1 MTQRFFHPWPI
12 AAAAAIA
19 LLLPAASS
27 AQGFRWWQS
36 EKFQRELQLTGDQIT
51 TIEGIVDAYLP
62 GARKQK
68 RILDDLEDE
77 LEALIDTS
85 DEATVMSHA
94 DRVESVRSEL
104 SKART
109 RMLVRIRHVLT
120 ADQRLKL
127 AALHEEWERSRKRQD
142 RRQ

>member
-1 MTQRFFHPWPI
+1 MNQRFFHVWPI

-19 LLLPAASS
+19 LLLPADGA
-27 AQGFRWWQS
+27 AQAFKWWQS
-36 EKFQRELQLTGDQIT
+36 EKVQRELQLTTDQIT
-51 TIEGIVDAYLP
+51 RIEEIFDAYLP

-94 DRVESVRSEL
+94 DRVESVRSDL

-120 ADQRLKL
+120 ADQRVKL
-127 AALHEEWERSRKRQD
+127 AALHEEWERNRRRD